1 MDALYLQTQNTVE
14 YLFLDL
20 WRKPEVSVMKLQVCA
35 KDSSHNYLSKTEVLK
50 KVKDTTSLKFINIL
64 HILLLYTT
72 TLLQILR
79 DFAKKKDLLL
89 LIRCTLFF
97 LLSRITI

>member
-35 KDSSHNYLSKTEVLK
+35 KDSSHNYLGITEVLT
-50 KVKDTTSLKFINIL
+50 KVKDTTSLKFNTSYILVLVFINIL
-64 HILLLYTT
+64 HILLHY
-72 TLLQILR
+72 
-79 DFAKKKDLLL
+79 DFASN
-89 LIRCTLFF
+89 IERFC
-97 LLSRITI
+97 

>member
-50 KVKDTTSLKFINIL
+50 KVKETTSLKFNTSYILVLVFINIL
-64 HILLLYTT
+64 HILLHY
-72 TLLQILR
+72 
-79 DFAKKKDLLL
+79 DFASN
-89 LIRCTLFF
+89 IERFC
-97 LLSRITI
+97 